1 MLDGKNVRTANLV
14 HAARCK
20 IHGDIYNCNTGEE
33 VREKSSKNRYDA
45 KNTSNNNELAAHIHR
60 YQYKFDKDIE
70 Y

>member
-1 MLDGKNVRTANLV
+1 MAKNVRTANLV

-45 KNTSNNNELAAHIHR
+45 KSRSHNNELAAHIHR